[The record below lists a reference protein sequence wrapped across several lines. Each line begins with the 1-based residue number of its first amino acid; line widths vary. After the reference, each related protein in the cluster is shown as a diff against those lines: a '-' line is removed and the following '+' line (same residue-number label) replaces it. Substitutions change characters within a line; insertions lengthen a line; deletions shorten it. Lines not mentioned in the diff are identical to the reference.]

1 LTKWQSDD
9 RTSWQINKLA
19 NKFGDYKGKLLKLG
33 QVGKT
38 ASLINRSLTKG
49 LLMKW
54 RVGKMARQ

>member
-38 ASLINRSLTKG
+38 ASLLNRSLTKG

-54 RVGKMARQ
+54 